1 MEKAGGVSSSGP
13 HHPSFQVGSMVTPTA
28 QPSKEVRV
36 TKPGAAC
43 HTSPVLSHCSACPQK
58 ACPRPPLGEEPKGYL
73 GCSPCIMVPVWNGL
87 RMWVGT
93 TPRFTMHALLQLR
106 GLLAIAIYLTDG
118 SVNSGWS
125 LAFLVFCRTA
135 SEPGVSALTFLKS
148 VWPLVLWTVSMLWS
162 RDSAGRHLNSAN
174 ASRASPATD

>member
-1 MEKAGGVSSSGP
+1 MGSP
-13 HHPSFQVGSMVTPTA
+13 HPVHITPHSKLDQWSLPTA